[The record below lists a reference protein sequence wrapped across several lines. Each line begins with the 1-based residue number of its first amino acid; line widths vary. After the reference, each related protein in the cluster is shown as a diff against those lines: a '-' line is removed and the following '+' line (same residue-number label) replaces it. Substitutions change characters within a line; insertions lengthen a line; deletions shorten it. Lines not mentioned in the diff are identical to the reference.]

1 MVQIV
6 GSTQV
11 SLPASVVSKRWN
23 RGLDPVFPG
32 LPIAYNTSML
42 KLVWNVAAFLVFL
55 ALVILAQA
63 PDGAAPAFK
72 GPDAVAANLVNTV
85 CASCHSLDRV
95 KNKTADKDGWTTT
108 VTRMKGLGA
117 NLTDEQAPVVVEFLT
132 RAAGTLTVAA
142 AGDAGKGGGGKG
154 GGKGK
159 GGGGG
164 GGKNVQVLQGADLPA
179 TMQSFVQAL
188 GLLDK
193 GTCGYCHVEDRSS
206 DAKIQKV
213 TARRMIIMIRAIN
226 GTFGDGKQHV
236 TCFTCH
242 RGSPTPL
249 TEPPF

>member
-1 MVQIV
+1 MRKVLVMV
-6 GSTQV
+6 GATLLSGALML
-11 SLPASVVSKRWN
+11 LP
-23 RGLDPVFPG
+23 
-32 LPIAYNTSML
+32 
-42 KLVWNVAAFLVFL
+42 
-55 ALVILAQA
+55 QA
-63 PDGAAPAFK
+63 PDGA

-85 CASCHSLDRV
+85 CASCHTLDRV
-95 KNKTADKDGWTTT
+95 RDKTADKDGWTTT

-117 NLTDEQAPVVVEFLT
+117 NLTDEQVPVVAEFLT

-142 AGDAGKGGGGKG
+142 ASGADKGGGGKGGFGKG

-164 GGKNVQVLQGADLPA
+164 GGKNIQVLQGADLPA

-193 GTCGYCHVEDRSS
+193 GTCGYCHVDDRSS

-213 TARRMIIMIRAIN
+213 TARRMIIMMRGIN

-249 TEPPF
+249 SEPSF

>member
-1 MVQIV
+1 MR
-6 GSTQV
+6 
-11 SLPASVVSKRWN
+11 SL
-23 RGLDPVFPG
+23 F
-32 LPIAYNTSML
+32 T
-42 KLVWNVAAFLVFL
+42 LVPAFLLFL

-72 GPDAVAANLVNTV
+72 GPDAVAANLVNTACV
-85 CASCHSLDRV
+85 GCHSLDRV
-95 KNKTADKDGWTTT
+95 KNKVADKDGWTAT
-108 VTRMKGLGA
+108 VTRMKGAGA
-117 NLTDEQAPVVVEFLT
+117 NLTDEQVPVVAEFLT

-142 AGDAGKGGGGKG
+142 AGSPPGKGGGGGKG
-154 GGKGK
+154 GGK

-164 GGKNVQVLQGADLPA
+164 GGKNIQVLQGADLPA

-193 GTCGYCHVEDRSS
+193 GTCSYCHEADRSL
-206 DAKIQKV
+206 DNKPPKV
-213 TARRMIIMIRAIN
+213 VARRMVIMLRAIN

-242 RGSPTPL
+242 QGNTKPL

>member
-1 MVQIV
+1 MLLA
-6 GSTQV
+6 
-11 SLPASVVSKRWN
+11 LPW
-23 RGLDPVFPG
+23 L
-32 LPIAYNTSML
+32 IAYNAFMRNLSS
-42 KLVWNVAAFLVFL
+42 LVPAFLLMV

-72 GPDAVAANLVNTV
+72 GPDAVAAGLVNTA

-95 KNKTADKDGWTTT
+95 KNKVADKDGWTTT
-108 VTRMKGLGA
+108 VARMKAAGA
-117 NLTDEQAPVVVEFLT
+117 NLTDEQVPVVVEFLT

-142 AGDAGKGGGGKG
+142 ADGGAKGGGGKG
-154 GGKGK
+154 GKGGGK

-193 GTCGYCHVEDRSS
+193 GTCAYCHEADRSLDS
-206 DAKIQKV
+206 KPPKV
-213 TARRMIIMIRAIN
+213 VARRMVIMLRAIN

-242 RGSPTPL
+242 QGNTKPL